1 MTSGQA
7 IITPDG
13 LPPVTLTTMQ
23 AVSITATASGLQTSS
38 IQNLTPAQAREQAR
52 DLQVG
57 RPDTGEAGTSQ
68 AALANGQLA
77 ANVMSG
83 ILQSTAT
90 QGKPPVPP
98 VALTPTTTP
107 TTSSSAVAPV
117 TPQLTQSDLSSA
129 SAGSSGSTGGG
140 GSSGGSSPG
149 GPGGGSGSGGPSTLP
164 TGPLVSLNNGN
175 LTLTDGTSLA
185 TFSAGAANSVSLPVP
200 SSEGLQSMPLIVASG
215 NPITHS
221 GTLVAV
227 DPSFIQGAT
236 GSTEAPLVKVT
247 GTTLQNTDGPLFDV
261 NNSLI
266 VAFWPVFQLDPGG
279 SATLAGVMN
288 ISGCAGQSACGVSV
302 GPQDAITLGAGSSL
316 TSTDALFRVKD
327 GAFLVDSGPGLV
339 AMQPGSTLTLNAP
352 VVDANGG
359 VLFFQ
364 NGVMLRETNAT
375 IMSAQPLVMLQG
387 GSTLARTSPLVLMN
401 GGSLTVDSILKM
413 QENSTISPNSNTLA
427 NMLPLVLMN
436 GGSLTVNSVL
446 NAQGNSTINL
456 GGELLKL
463 DSAVLKA
470 SGPIIDM
477 INSSL
482 TTSPPN
488 GPGLMSF
495 LGSNISGVQVVK
507 LDKSVLTVDSGPLL
521 SVTG

>member
-1 MTSGQA
+1 
-7 IITPDG
+7 
-13 LPPVTLTTMQ
+13 
-23 AVSITATASGLQTSS
+23 
-38 IQNLTPAQAREQAR
+38 QNLTPAQAREQAR

-140 GSSGGSSPG
+140 GSSGG
-149 GPGGGSGSGGPSTLP
+149 PSTLP
-164 TGPLVSLNNGN
+164 TGSLVSLNNGN

-359 VLFFQ
+359 VVVF
-364 NGVMLRETNAT
+364 NNSAILRETNAT
-375 IMSAQPLVMLQG
+375 VMSTQPLAMLQG
-387 GSTLARTSPLVLMN
+387 GSTLLFTTLTSASTNASPLVLMN
-401 GGSLTVDSILKM
+401 GGSLT
-413 QENSTISPNSNTLA
+413 
-427 NMLPLVLMN
+427 
-436 GGSLTVNSVL
+436 
-446 NAQGNSTINL
+446 
-456 GGELLKL
+456 
-463 DSAVLKA
+463 
-470 SGPIIDM
+470 
-477 INSSL
+477 
-482 TTSPPN
+482 
-488 GPGLMSF
+488 
-495 LGSNISGVQVVK
+495 
-507 LDKSVLTVDSGPLL
+507 
-521 SVTG
+521 